1 MALPTTRRSLG
12 TCGAPAHGRLL
23 LLLLSLGWLQPLR
36 SQVTETGQAEIQDP
50 GLGTT
55 SGLTSSSP
63 PPPAGGLPGA
73 PGPGPS
79 GSSQGSSATQR
90 TPLQASIS
98 GQAPV
103 KVVSLRAGHSEGLG
117 GHVGPAHHPGHPQ
130 DRACPQ
136 RQGTCPPGR
145 KPHTVDE
152 NLIFYEE
159 WELEACV
166 DGALLDAQMAL
177 VNMLP
182 FTYQQIHIL
191 KCRLDQGYPESL
203 VQRLGYFFRYV
214 SPEDIHKWNLTS
226 LETVKAL
233 LSVSKGQR
241 MDTQVTALIAR
252 YVLGGGQLDQDTMS
266 SLADVRPAYLCF
278 LSAEQLDSVPSRVMW
293 TLRPQDLDSCGPRQL
308 DILYSKARWTFRNMS
323 QPEYLGK
330 IQTFLGGA
338 PVEDLRTL
346 ILQNMTMDVA
356 TFKRLRV
363 EAVVGL
369 TVSEVQR
376 LLGTH
381 VGDLKAEEENSP
393 VRDWIL
399 QQRQEDLDTLGLQGG
414 IPNGYLVLH
423 LSSREAFS
431 GVCPLRGPGLV
442 LAASPALLLAL
453 TLS

>member
-1 MALPTTRRSLG
+1 MPKPWPSSLHSLVLRLCWRQRLDSAAGPPVLLQRPRDALPGPRHLPGDPVLLPSRPGPQFYPVGVS
-12 TCGAPAHGRLL
+12 RLHIG
-23 LLLLSLGWLQPLR
+23 LSFTLPEP
-36 SQVTETGQAEIQDP
+36 SAP
-50 GLGTT
+50 GLHAVA
-55 SGLTSSSP
+55 S
-63 PPPAGGLPGA
+63 A
-73 PGPGPS
+73 PGSRTLAGILATWWWRLSGGPS
-79 GSSQGSSATQR
+79 WPSPELPATLTR
-90 TPLQASIS
+90 LW
-98 GQAPV
+98 
-103 KVVSLRAGHSEGLG
+103 
-117 GHVGPAHHPGHPQ
+117 Q
-130 DRACPQ
+130 DTQNRACPQ

-191 KCRLDQGYPESL
+191 KCRLDQTYPQGYPESL

-252 YVLGGGQLDQDTMS
+252 YVLGGGRLDQDTMS

-423 LSSREAFS
+423 LSSR
-431 GVCPLRGPGLV
+431 G
-442 LAASPALLLAL
+442 AL
-453 TLS
+453 